1 MHSYVI
7 CRIILL
13 DIVDL
18 NTLNHFLT
26 YYTFYLR
33 KYVDIQNNCNGRIS
47 ILVIRK
53 EKDKSIVHIPFR
65 DK

>member
-1 MHSYVI
+1 MHSYEI

-18 NTLNHFLT
+18 NTSKPFP
-26 YYTFYLR
+26 YLLHVLFTQVR
-33 KYVDIQNNCNGRIS
+33 RHINNCNGRIS
-47 ILVIRK
+47 RK

>member
-1 MHSYVI
+1 MHSYEK

-33 KYVDIQNNCNGRIS
+33 KYVDKRPDFNFV
-47 ILVIRK
+47 VIRK